1 MKLETL
7 ITQITAVKKQLCNAS
22 ALLRGA
28 ENLREPS
35 IIATMDGY
43 SERLTIDKTLFIQ
56 IAENRKNELTTELQK
71 LMDAQ
76 SIAER
81 MIAGLLNSTPDQR

>member
-7 ITQITAVKKQLCNAS
+7 ITQITAVKKQLCNAN
-22 ALLRGA
+22 ALLRDA

-35 IIATMDGY
+35 IIANMDGY
-43 SERLTIDKTLFIQ
+43 IQ
-56 IAENRKNELTTELQK
+56 IAENRKNELMTELQK

-81 MIAGLLNSTPDQR
+81 MIAGLLNPTPDQR